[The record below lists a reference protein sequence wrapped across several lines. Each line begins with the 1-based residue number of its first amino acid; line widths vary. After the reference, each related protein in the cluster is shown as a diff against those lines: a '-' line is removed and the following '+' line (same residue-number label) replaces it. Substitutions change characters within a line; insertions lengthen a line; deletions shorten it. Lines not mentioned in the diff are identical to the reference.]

1 MLPALSVSVSKS
13 DHSWILSLTWQR
25 IYTLL
30 SSEEWFCIRSLQG
43 TRYTDPGDI
52 WRKLKLRGEDTGSVT
67 PTTSSDGKSEEESR
81 LNVSIPSFFSTFHLI
96 IFAFY
101 FAPKYNW
108 IIINHYYYHWQTL
121 PSFRGLFWG
130 QRFLN
135 IRCLLLMLL
144 NFCALSS
151 SVTVAGVP
159 YTVIARV

>member
-1 MLPALSVSVSKS
+1 MLPALSLSVSKS

-52 WRKLKLRGEDTGSVT
+52 WSKLKLRGEDTGSVT
-67 PTTSSDGKSEEESR
+67 PSTSSDGKSEEETR

-101 FAPKYNW
+101 FGPKYNW